1 MDCTASHPIRRIRRN
16 PPCRTMRAVS
26 ADDLTPEAEP
36 EPEKHRNAWIWVSA
50 VLALLAIGLLV
61 WALSLKSDLDGAHDD
76 LAAADK
82 QVSSAK
88 QELDKA
94 AQETPAPAPTE
105 EADDGNAAL
114 LAAGAVAAK
123 ALYDDLSDRL
133 GATEQDLAETE
144 KQLDDAKKQAEQ
156 AEKDAAA
163 AEKRAGEASN
173 ETEKAQAEADQ
184 AQAEADA
191 ANAKLAIAKD
201 CAKSY
206 IASVGALLDAEDPEA
221 KAAELREQFQSITA
235 DCKAAL
241 EGS

>member
-1 MDCTASHPIRRIRRN
+1 
-16 PPCRTMRAVS
+16 MRAVS
-26 ADDLTPEAEP
+26 TDDLTPEPEAEP
-36 EPEKHRNAWIWVSA
+36 EKRRNAWIWVSA

-61 WALSLKSDLDGAHDD
+61 WALSLKSDLDSANDD
-76 LAAADK
+76 LAAANK

-94 AQETPAPAPTE
+94 QDTPTPTPTE
-105 EADDGNAAL
+105 EADDGDAAL

-133 GATEQDLAETE
+133 GATEQDLAET
-144 KQLDDAKKQAEQ
+144 QQRLDDAERQAEQ

-163 AEKRAGEASN
+163 ADKRAAEASN
-173 ETEKAQAEADQ
+173 ETEKAQAEADK

-221 KAAELREQFQSITA
+221 KAAEVREQFKSITA